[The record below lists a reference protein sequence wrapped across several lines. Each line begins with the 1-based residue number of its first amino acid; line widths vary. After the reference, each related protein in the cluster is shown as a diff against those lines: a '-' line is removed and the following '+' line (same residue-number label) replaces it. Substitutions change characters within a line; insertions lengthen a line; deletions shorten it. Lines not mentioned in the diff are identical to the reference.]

1 MSRKIYHLESVRL
14 FTQVLPFV
22 ISTSNELYH
31 SQRKDTR
38 KLLTNSYLETYNLS
52 LFELEVVKK
61 RYDRDGKG
69 SKFGR
74 TLLFRQDWNAEKG
87 IFRICYTGN
96 RERDLFYPVSTV
108 HCRRY
113 RE

>member
-1 MSRKIYHLESVRL
+1 MDVFRNNYKRLVQENKYEMAEMAKMSVRN
-14 FTQVLPFV
+14 FR
-22 ISTSNELYH
+22 EL
-31 SQRKDTR
+31 
-38 KLLTNSYLETYNLS
+38 NSMMEYMETYNLS

-61 RYDRDGKG
+61 DRIVQPSDRFSNRSICHVRAVSG
-69 SKFGR
+69 F
-74 TLLFRQDWNAEKG
+74 W

-96 RERDLFYPVSTV
+96 RERDLFYPVSAV